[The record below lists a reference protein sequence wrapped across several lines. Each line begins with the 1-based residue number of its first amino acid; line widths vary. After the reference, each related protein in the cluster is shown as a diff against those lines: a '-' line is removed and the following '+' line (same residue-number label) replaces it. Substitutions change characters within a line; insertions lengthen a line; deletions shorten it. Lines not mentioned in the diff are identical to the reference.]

1 MRPTVNFFGEESKTH
16 SNKSVFG
23 ICDDDNTL
31 PAYLDEDLSN
41 KDSKWIGVINNE
53 SQKEIDFYPVD
64 HCVVLKR
71 KDGSD
76 AQRCEGILRHN
87 NTNIV
92 FTELKNRDASWL
104 SKAMEQVIETM
115 SFFFDNY
122 DSQSYQTKAW
132 ICNKQLTNQNYF
144 QQIAEFKEMTK
155 VFCHKNRGFVL
166 YIRKSIDL

>member
-31 PAYLDEDLSN
+31 PAFLDEDLSN

-115 SFFFDNY
+115 SFSLIITTLNH
-122 DSQSYQTKAW
+122 TK
-132 ICNKQLTNQNYF
+132 QR
-144 QQIAEFKEMTK
+144 
-155 VFCHKNRGFVL
+155 HGFVT
-166 YIRKSIDL
+166 SN

>member
-1 MRPTVNFFGEESKTH
+1 MRPTVNFFGEENKTH
-16 SNKSVFG
+16 SNKRVFG

-87 NTNIV
+87 NNIV

-122 DSQSYQTKAW
+122 DSQSYQTEAW

>member
-1 MRPTVNFFGEESKTH
+1 MRPTIDFFGEESKTH

-41 KDSKWIGVINNE
+41 KDSKWIGVINNV
-53 SQKEIDFYPVD
+53 SQKEIGFYPVD

-87 NTNIV
+87 NNIV

-115 SFFFDNY
+115 SFFYDNY
-122 DSQSYQTKAW
+122 DSQSYQTKAR

-144 QQIAEFKEMTK
+144 QQITEFKEMTK

>member
-1 MRPTVNFFGEESKTH
+1 MRPTIDFFREESKTH

-122 DSQSYQTKAW
+122 DSQSYQTKVW

>member
-1 MRPTVNFFGEESKTH
+1 MRPTVNFFGEENKTH

-23 ICDDDNTL
+23 ICDDENTL

-53 SQKEIDFYPVD
+53 SQKEIEFYPVD

-87 NTNIV
+87 NNIV

-104 SKAMEQVIETM
+104 SKAMEQVKETM

-132 ICNKQLTNQNYF
+132 ICNKHLTNQNYF

-155 VFCHKNRGFVL
+155 AFCHKNRGFVL

>member
-1 MRPTVNFFGEESKTH
+1 MRPTIDFFREESKTH

-23 ICDDDNTL
+23 ICDDENPL

-76 AQRCEGILRHN
+76 AQRCEGILRYN

-122 DSQSYQTKAW
+122 DSK
-132 ICNKQLTNQNYF
+132 
-144 QQIAEFKEMTK
+144 
-155 VFCHKNRGFVL
+155 
-166 YIRKSIDL
+166 